1 MSSLDTP
8 LDQIRGVGEK
18 TYDQLSLAGLRTV
31 RDLIYFFPRTHED
44 YSQVSKIAGIR
55 PGKVSVQGR
64 FQQVHTRRVR
74 RGMSVTE
81 AVLVDETSKVP
92 VVWFNQPYR
101 AQQLAEGKEWLV
113 TGEFGLQ
120 RTKYQIVN
128 PACEAID
135 GPHISGGRIVPV
147 YRAVKGLKSQLIR
160 KILMEIKPVMTM
172 LPETLPSELVK
183 KENLMTHADAV
194 VAQHFPNSAEE
205 LRRSRERLGFE
216 ELLALMLA
224 SRMNRDA
231 NAQLDG
237 WHIPFDE
244 TAAKSFVA
252 KLPFELTDAQKLA
265 AWEIIK
271 NFEAAHPMNR
281 LLQGDVGAGKTVVA
295 GMAAYLAAQQGYQ
308 TALMAP
314 TELLAVQH
322 AATLDMLLSP
332 FNITVGLLTGGV
344 KQSQRKELLPAI
356 ANGAVAVTVGT
367 HALFQDTVKFHKLG
381 FVVIDEQ
388 HRFGVEQRQ
397 RLIAKGEK
405 MPHLLAMTATPI
417 PRSLQ
422 LTVYGELDISLIRQR
437 PKGRKPIITEIISPN
452 SRAQME
458 REIEKE
464 LAAGRQAYV
473 VCPLIEDQSK
483 NNAGDLPDIEL
494 KSVQME
500 VKRLKADGFKHRSI
514 GLLHGKL
521 SADEKQTVMQQFK
534 DKKIDILVSTTVV
547 EVGVD
552 VPNATVMI
560 IEGAER
566 FGLAQ
571 LHQLR
576 GRVGRSDMQ
585 SYCYLIP
592 STSQKPSKRLYEMT
606 RSNDGF
612 YLAEKDLELRG
623 PGEIYGRAQSG
634 QLSLAMANLANTTEL
649 KRAKR
654 AADWLVKQGI
664 NLVQYEQL
672 YKEVER
678 YRRLTTLN

>member
-8 LDQIRGVGEK
+8 LDQIKGVGEK
-18 TYDQLSLAGLRTV
+18 TYDQLSMAGLRTV
-31 RDLIYFFPRTHED
+31 RDLIYFFPRTHDD
-44 YSQVSKIAGIR
+44 YSQVQKIAGIR
-55 PGKVSVQGR
+55 PGKVSVRGR

-81 AVLVDETSKVP
+81 AVLVDETSKVS

-101 AQQLAEGKEWLV
+101 AEQLKDGKEWLV

-147 YRAVKGLKSQLIR
+147 YRAIKGLKSQLVR

-183 KENLMTHADAV
+183 KESLMTYADAV

-332 FNITVGLLTGGV
+332 FNVTVGLLTGGV
-344 KQSQRKELLPAI
+344 RQSQRKELLPAI

-381 FVVIDEQ
+381 FVIIDEQ

-452 SRAQME
+452 SRMQME
-458 REIEKE
+458 RKIEKE
-464 LAAGRQAYV
+464 LIAGRQAYV
-473 VCPLIEDQSK
+473 VCPLID
-483 NNAGDLPDIEL
+483 DLPDNDL
-494 KSVQME
+494 KSVQAE
-500 VKRLKADGFKHRSI
+500 VKRLKSGEFKHRQI

-521 SADEKQTVMQQFK
+521 TPVEKQIVMEQFK
-534 DKKIDILVSTTVV
+534 NKEIDILVSTTVV

-592 STSQKPSKRLYEMT
+592 STSQKPSQRLYEMT

-649 KRAKR
+649 KRAKS
-654 AADWLVKQGI
+654 AAEWLVKQGMSLAEYPVL
-664 NLVQYEQL
+664 NNEVQ
-672 YKEVER
+672 R

>member
-8 LDQIRGVGEK
+8 LNEVKGVGEK
-18 TYDQLSLAGLRTV
+18 TYDQFSLAGIRSV
-31 RDLIYFFPRTHED
+31 RDLIYFYPRTHDD
-44 YSQVSKIAGIR
+44 YSTIQPIAGIR
-55 PGKVSVQGR
+55 PGKVSIKGR
-64 FQQVHTRRVR
+64 FQQVNTRRVR

-81 AVLVDETSKVP
+81 AVLIDDTSKVP

-101 AQQLAEGKEWLV
+101 AQQLGEGKEWLV

-135 GPHISGGRIVPV
+135 GPHVSGGRIVPV
-147 YRAVKGLKSQLIR
+147 YRAVKGLKSQVVR

-172 LPETLPSELVK
+172 LPETLPASLVK
-183 KENLMTHADAV
+183 KENLMSHADAI

-205 LRRSRERLGFE
+205 LQRSRERLGFE

-224 SRMNRDA
+224 SVMNRDA
-231 NAQLDG
+231 NQSLDG

-244 TAAKSFVA
+244 AAAKAFVA
-252 KLPFELTDAQKLA
+252 KLPFQLTDAQKLA
-265 AWEIIK
+265 AWEIIQ
-271 NFEAAHPMNR
+271 NFETAHPMNR

-314 TELLAVQH
+314 TELLAMQH
-322 AATLDMLLSP
+322 AATLDMLLAP
-332 FNITVGLLTGGV
+332 FNISVGLLTGSV

-356 ANGAVAVTVGT
+356 ADGAIAIVIGT
-367 HALFQDTVKFHKLG
+367 HALFQENVKFHKLG

-397 RLIAKGEK
+397 RLLDKGAK

-422 LTVYGELDISLIRQR
+422 LTVYGELDISLIRER
-437 PKGRKPIITEIISPN
+437 PKGRKPIVTEIISPN
-452 SRAQME
+452 SRHMMDKAVEEQ
-458 REIEKE
+458 
-464 LAAGRQAYV
+464 LVAGQQAYV
-473 VCPLIEDQSK
+473 VCPLID
-483 NNAGDLPDIEL
+483 DLPDNEL
-494 KSVQME
+494 KSVEME
-500 VKRLKADGFKHRSI
+500 VKRLRSEGFKHRRI

-521 SADEKQTVMQQFK
+521 SPIEKQIVMEQFK
-534 DKKIDILVSTTVV
+534 NKELDILVSTTVV

-576 GRVGRSDMQ
+576 GRVGRSDLQ

-592 STSQKPSKRLYEMT
+592 STSQKPSQRLYEMT

-649 KRAKR
+649 KRAKQ
-654 AADWLVKQGI
+654 AAEWLIKSGVD
-664 NLVQYEQL
+664 LVQYNQL
-672 YKEVER
+672 RTEVER

>member
-1 MSSLDTP
+1 MSTLDTP
-8 LDQIRGVGEK
+8 LSDIKGVGDK
-18 TYDQLSLAGLRTV
+18 TYDQFSLAGLRTV
-31 RDLIYFFPRTHED
+31 RDLIYFYPRTHED
-44 YSQVSKIAGIR
+44 YSLIQPIAGIR
-55 PGKVSVQGR
+55 PGKVSIRGR
-64 FQQVHTRRVR
+64 FQQVNTRRVR

-81 AVLVDETSKVP
+81 AVLVDDTSKVP

-101 AQQLAEGKEWLV
+101 AQQLSEGKEWLV

-120 RTKYQIVN
+120 RSKYQIVN
-128 PACEAID
+128 PACEAVD

-147 YRAVKGLKSQLIR
+147 YRAVRGLKSQLVR
-160 KILMEIKPVMTM
+160 KIINEVKPVMTM
-172 LPETLPSELVK
+172 LPETLPPELVK
-183 KENLMTHADAV
+183 REGLMSHADAI
-194 VAQHFPNSAEE
+194 VAQHFPRDASE
-205 LRRSRERLGFE
+205 LERSRQRLGFE

-224 SRMNRDA
+224 SVMNRDA

-244 TAAKSFVA
+244 AAAKAFVA
-252 KLPFELTDAQKLA
+252 NLPFELTDAQKLA

-271 NFEAAHPMNR
+271 NFESAHPMNR

-295 GMAAYLAAQQGYQ
+295 GMAAYLAAQQGFQ

-314 TELLAVQH
+314 TELLAAQH

-332 FNITVGLLTGGV
+332 FNVTVGLLTGSV
-344 KQSQRKELLPAI
+344 KQAQRKELLPAI
-356 ANGAVAVTVGT
+356 ANGAIAVTIGT

-397 RLIAKGEK
+397 RLLSKGEK
-405 MPHLLAMTATPI
+405 LPHLLAMTATPI

-452 SRAQME
+452 SRMQME
-458 REIEKE
+458 QAIEKE
-464 LAAGRQAYV
+464 LAAGQQAYV
-473 VCPLIEDQSK
+473 VCALID
-483 NNAGDLPDIEL
+483 DLPDNEL
-494 KSVQME
+494 KSVQAE
-500 VKRLKADGFKHRSI
+500 VKRLRAGGFKHRTI

-521 SADEKQTVMQQFK
+521 SADEKQAVMQQFK

-576 GRVGRSDMQ
+576 GRVGRSDLQ

-592 STSQKPSKRLYEMT
+592 STSQKPSQRLYEMT

-634 QLSLAMANLANTTEL
+634 QLNLAMANLANTTEL
-649 KRAKR
+649 KRAKS
-654 AADWLVKQGI
+654 AAEWLIKEKVDLI
-664 NLVQYEQL
+664 QYEQL
-672 YKEVER
+672 YREVEH

>member
-1 MSSLDTP
+1 MPSLDTS
-8 LDQIRGVGEK
+8 LDQIKGVGEK
-18 TYDQLSLAGLRTV
+18 IYDQFSLAGLRTV

-44 YSQVSKIAGIR
+44 YSLVSKIAGIQ

-64 FQQVHTRRVR
+64 FQQVNTRRVR

-81 AVLVDETSKVP
+81 AVLVDDTSKVS

-101 AQQLAEGKEWLV
+101 AQQLAEGKEWLI

-120 RTKYQIVN
+120 RSKYQIVN
-128 PACEAID
+128 PACETID

-147 YRAVKGLKSQLIR
+147 YRAVKGLKSQLVR
-160 KILMEIKPVMTM
+160 KILMELKPVITM
-172 LPETLPSELVK
+172 LPETLPAELVTR
-183 KENLMTHADAV
+183 EGLMSHAEAV
-194 VAQHFPNSAEE
+194 LAQHFPESSEE
-205 LRRSRERLGFE
+205 VERSRVRLGFE

-224 SRMNRDA
+224 SVMNRDA
-231 NAQLDG
+231 NARLEG

-244 TAAKSFVA
+244 QAAKAFVSN
-252 KLPFELTDAQKLA
+252 LPFELTGAQKVG
-265 AWEIIK
+265 AWEIIQ
-271 NFEAAHPMNR
+271 NFESAIPMNR

-295 GMAAYLAAQQGYQ
+295 GMAAYLAARQGYQ
-308 TALMAP
+308 SAIMAP
-314 TELLAVQH
+314 TELLASQH
-322 AATLDMLLSP
+322 ADTLSRLLTP
-332 FNITVGLLTGGV
+332 FDVTVGVLTGSV
-344 KQSQRKELLPAI
+344 KASQRKELMPAI
-356 ANGAVAVTVGT
+356 ADGRIAVVVGT
-367 HALFQDTVKFHKLG
+367 HALFQETVKFHKLG

-397 RLIAKGEK
+397 RLLAKGYK

-422 LTVYGELDISLIRQR
+422 LTVYGELDISLIRER

-452 SRAQME
+452 TRTPME
-458 REIEKE
+458 SAIEEQLK
-464 LAAGRQAYV
+464 AGQQAYV
-473 VCPLIEDQSK
+473 VCPLIEDQTK
-483 NNAGDLPDIEL
+483 GKFDDLPDNEL

-500 VKRLKADGFKHRSI
+500 VKRLRAGGFKHRTI

-521 SADEKQTVMQQFK
+521 SAEEKQSVMQDFASGK
-534 DKKIDILVSTTVV
+534 TDILVSTTVV

-552 VPNATVMI
+552 VPNATVMV

-576 GRVGRSDMQ
+576 GRVGRSDLQ

-592 STSQKPSKRLYEMT
+592 STSQRPSQRLREMT
-606 RSNDGF
+606 KSNDGF
-612 YLAEKDLELRG
+612 YLAERDLELRG

-634 QLSLAMANLANTTEL
+634 QLNLAMANLANTTEL
-649 KRAKR
+649 KRAK
-654 AADWLVKQGI
+654 AAAEWLIAQKI
-664 NLVQYEQL
+664 NLLQYEVL
-672 YKEVER
+672 RSEVER

>member
-1 MSSLDTP
+1 MPSLDTS
-8 LDQIRGVGEK
+8 LDQIKGVGEK
-18 TYDQLSLAGLRTV
+18 IYDQFSLAGLRTV

-44 YSQVSKIAGIR
+44 YSLVSKIAGIQ

-64 FQQVHTRRVR
+64 FQQVNTRRVR

-81 AVLVDETSKVP
+81 AVLVDDTSKVS

-101 AQQLAEGKEWLV
+101 AQQLAEGKEWLI

-120 RTKYQIVN
+120 RSKYQIVN
-128 PACEAID
+128 PACETID

-147 YRAVKGLKSQLIR
+147 YRAVKGLKSQLVR
-160 KILMEIKPVMTM
+160 KILMELKPVITM
-172 LPETLPSELVK
+172 LPETLPAELVTR
-183 KENLMTHADAV
+183 EGLMSHAEAV
-194 VAQHFPNSAEE
+194 LAQHFPESSEE
-205 LRRSRERLGFE
+205 VERSRVRLGFE

-224 SRMNRDA
+224 SVMNRDA
-231 NAQLDG
+231 NARLEG

-244 TAAKSFVA
+244 QAAKAFVSN
-252 KLPFELTDAQKLA
+252 LPFELTGAQKVG
-265 AWEIIK
+265 AWEIIQ
-271 NFEAAHPMNR
+271 NFESAIPMNR

-295 GMAAYLAAQQGYQ
+295 GMAAYLAARQGYQ
-308 TALMAP
+308 SAIMAP
-314 TELLAVQH
+314 TELLASQH
-322 AATLDMLLSP
+322 ADTLSRLLTP
-332 FNITVGLLTGGV
+332 FDVTVGVLTGSV
-344 KQSQRKELLPAI
+344 KASQRKELMPAI
-356 ANGAVAVTVGT
+356 ADGRIAVVVGT
-367 HALFQDTVKFHKLG
+367 HALFQETVKFHKLG

-397 RLIAKGEK
+397 RLLAKGYK

-422 LTVYGELDISLIRQR
+422 LTVYGELDISLIRER

-452 SRAQME
+452 TRTPME
-458 REIEKE
+458 SAIEEQLK
-464 LAAGRQAYV
+464 AGQQAYV
-473 VCPLIEDQSK
+473 VCPLIEDQTK
-483 NNAGDLPDIEL
+483 GKFDDLPDIEL

-500 VKRLKADGFKHRSI
+500 VKRLRAGGFKHRTI
-514 GLLHGKL
+514 RLLHGKL
-521 SADEKQTVMQQFK
+521 SAEEKQSVMQDFASGK
-534 DKKIDILVSTTVV
+534 TDILVSTTVV

-552 VPNATVMI
+552 VPNATVMV

-576 GRVGRSDMQ
+576 GRVGRSDLQ

-592 STSQKPSKRLYEMT
+592 STSQRPSQRLREMT
-606 RSNDGF
+606 KSNDGF
-612 YLAEKDLELRG
+612 YLAERDLELRG

-634 QLSLAMANLANTTEL
+634 QLNLAMANLANTTEL
-649 KRAKR
+649 KRAK
-654 AADWLVKQGI
+654 AAAEWLIAQKI
-664 NLVQYEQL
+664 NLLQYEVL
-672 YKEVER
+672 RSEVER

>member
-1 MSSLDTP
+1 MSSLDTS
-8 LDQIRGVGEK
+8 LDQIKGVGEK

-31 RDLIYFFPRTHED
+31 RDLIYFYPRTHED
-44 YSQVSKIAGIR
+44 YSTIQPIAGIR
-55 PGKVSVQGR
+55 PGKVSIRGR
-64 FQQVHTRRVR
+64 FQQVNTRRVR

-81 AVLVDETSKVP
+81 AVLVDDTSKVP

-101 AQQLAEGKEWLV
+101 AQQLSEGKEWLV

-135 GPHISGGRIVPV
+135 GPHVSGGRIVPV
-147 YRAVKGLKSQLIR
+147 YRAVKGLKSQLVR

-172 LPETLPSELVK
+172 LPETLPPELVN
-183 KENLMTHADAV
+183 KEKLMSHADAI

-205 LRRSRERLGFE
+205 LQRSRERLGFE

-224 SRMNRDA
+224 SVMNRDA
-231 NAQLDG
+231 NQALDG

-244 TAAKSFVA
+244 SSAKAFVA

-271 NFEAAHPMNR
+271 NFETAHPMNR

-314 TELLAVQH
+314 TELLATQH
-322 AATLDMLLSP
+322 AATLDMLLAP
-332 FNITVGLLTGGV
+332 FNITVGLLTGSV

-356 ANGAVAVTVGT
+356 ADGAIAITVGT
-367 HALFQDTVKFHKLG
+367 HALFQENVKFHKLG

-397 RLIAKGEK
+397 KLLSKGSK

-452 SRAQME
+452 SRMQME
-458 REIEKE
+458 CEIEKE
-464 LAAGRQAYV
+464 LSAGRQAYV
-473 VCPLIEDQSK
+473 VCPLID
-483 NNAGDLPDIEL
+483 DLPDNDL
-494 KSVQME
+494 KSVQAE
-500 VKRLKADGFKHRSI
+500 VKRLKSGEFKHRSI

-521 SADEKQTVMQQFK
+521 SPIEKQIVMEQFK
-534 DKKIDILVSTTVV
+534 NKELDILVSTTVV

-576 GRVGRSDMQ
+576 GRVGRSDLQ
-585 SYCYLIP
+585 SYCYLVP
-592 STSQKPSKRLYEMT
+592 STSQKPSQRLYEMT

-649 KRAKR
+649 KRAKS
-654 AADWLVKQGI
+654 AAEWLIRSEVD
-664 NLVQYEQL
+664 LVQYSQL
-672 YKEVER
+672 RTEVER

>member
-1 MSSLDTP
+1 MPSLDTS
-8 LDQIRGVGEK
+8 LDQIKGVGEK
-18 TYDQLSLAGLRTV
+18 IYDQFSLAGLRTV

-44 YSQVSKIAGIR
+44 YSLVSKIAGIQ

-64 FQQVHTRRVR
+64 FQQVNTRRVR

-81 AVLVDETSKVP
+81 AVLVDDTSKVS

-101 AQQLAEGKEWLV
+101 AQQLAEGKEWLI

-120 RTKYQIVN
+120 RSKYQIVN
-128 PACEAID
+128 PACETID

-147 YRAVKGLKSQLIR
+147 YRAVKGLKSQLVR
-160 KILMEIKPVMTM
+160 KILMELKPVITM
-172 LPETLPSELVK
+172 LPETLPAELVTR
-183 KENLMTHADAV
+183 EGLMSHAEAV
-194 VAQHFPNSAEE
+194 LAQHFPESVEE
-205 LRRSRERLGFE
+205 VERSRVRLGFE

-224 SRMNRDA
+224 SVMNRDA
-231 NAQLDG
+231 NARLEG

-244 TAAKSFVA
+244 QAAKAFVSN
-252 KLPFELTDAQKLA
+252 LPFELTGAQKVG
-265 AWEIIK
+265 AWEIIQ
-271 NFEAAHPMNR
+271 NFESAIPMNR

-295 GMAAYLAAQQGYQ
+295 GMAAYLAARQGYQ
-308 TALMAP
+308 SAIMAP
-314 TELLAVQH
+314 TELLASQH
-322 AATLDMLLSP
+322 ADTLSRLLTP
-332 FNITVGLLTGGV
+332 FDVTVGVLTGSV
-344 KQSQRKELLPAI
+344 KASQRKELMPAI
-356 ANGAVAVTVGT
+356 ADGRIAVVVGT
-367 HALFQDTVKFHKLG
+367 HALFQETVKFHKLG

-397 RLIAKGEK
+397 RLLAKGYK

-422 LTVYGELDISLIRQR
+422 LTVYGELDISLIRER

-452 SRAQME
+452 TRTPME
-458 REIEKE
+458 SAIEEQLK
-464 LAAGRQAYV
+464 AGQQAYV
-473 VCPLIEDQSK
+473 VCPLIEDQTK
-483 NNAGDLPDIEL
+483 GKFDDLPDIEL

-500 VKRLKADGFKHRSI
+500 VKRLRAGGFKHRTI
-514 GLLHGKL
+514 RLLHGKL
-521 SADEKQTVMQQFK
+521 SAEEKQSVMQDFASGK
-534 DKKIDILVSTTVV
+534 TDILVSTTVV

-552 VPNATVMI
+552 VPNATVMV

-576 GRVGRSDMQ
+576 GRVGRSDLQ

-592 STSQKPSKRLYEMT
+592 STSQRPSQRLREMT
-606 RSNDGF
+606 KSNDGF
-612 YLAEKDLELRG
+612 YLAERDLELRG

-634 QLSLAMANLANTTEL
+634 QLNLAMANLANTTEL
-649 KRAKR
+649 KRAK
-654 AADWLVKQGI
+654 AAAEWLIAQKI
-664 NLVQYEQL
+664 NLLQYEVL
-672 YKEVER
+672 RSEVER

>member
-1 MSSLDTP
+1 MSSLDTS
-8 LDQIRGVGEK
+8 LDQIKGVGDK

-31 RDLIYFFPRTHED
+31 RDLIYFYPRTHDD
-44 YSQVSKIAGIR
+44 YSTVQKIAGIR
-55 PGKVSVQGR
+55 PGKVSIQGH
-64 FQQVHTRRVR
+64 FQQVNTRRVR

-81 AVLVDETSKVP
+81 AVLVDDTSKVP

-101 AQQLAEGKEWLV
+101 AEQLKEGKEWLV

-128 PACEAID
+128 PACEAVD
-135 GPHISGGRIVPV
+135 GPHVSGGRIVPV
-147 YRAVKGLKSQLIR
+147 YRAVKGLKSQLVR
-160 KILMEIKPVMTM
+160 KILMELKPVMTM
-172 LPETLPSELVK
+172 LPETLPPELVK
-183 KENLMTHADAV
+183 KEGLMSHADAV
-194 VAQHFPNSAEE
+194 LAQHFPNSADD
-205 LRRSRERLGFE
+205 LRKSRERLGFE

-224 SRMNRDA
+224 SVMNRDA
-231 NAQLDG
+231 NQALDG

-244 TAAKSFVA
+244 KAAKDFVA
-252 KLPFELTDAQKLA
+252 HLPFELTDAQKLA

-271 NFEAAHPMNR
+271 NFETAHPMNR

-314 TELLAVQH
+314 TELLATQH

-332 FNITVGLLTGGV
+332 FNVTVGLLTGSV

-356 ANGAVAVTVGT
+356 ADGAIAVTVGT
-367 HALFQDTVKFHKLG
+367 HALFQENVKFHKLG

-397 RLIAKGEK
+397 KLLAKGAK

-452 SRAQME
+452 SRMQME

-464 LAAGRQAYV
+464 LTAGRQAYV
-473 VCPLIEDQSK
+473 VCPLID
-483 NNAGDLPDIEL
+483 DLPDNEL

-500 VKRLKADGFKHRSI
+500 VTRLKSGEFKHRSI

-521 SADEKQTVMQQFK
+521 SAEEKQTVMQDFK
-534 DKKIDILVSTTVV
+534 DKKVDILVSTTVV

-576 GRVGRSDMQ
+576 GRVGRSDLQ

-592 STSQKPSKRLYEMT
+592 STSQKPSQRLYEMT

-649 KRAKR
+649 KRAKQ
-654 AADWLVKQGI
+654 AAEWLIRSGVD
-664 NLVQYEQL
+664 LVQYSQL
-672 YKEVER
+672 RTDVER